1 MPEMSEAKRQYWR
14 RWSNRVLI
22 IMLGLSLG
30 LGARWIK
37 QTWQG
42 KSVAE
47 PQNGAVEKPAS
58 GEK

>member
-22 IMLGLSLG
+22 IVLGLSLG

-37 QTWQG
+37 QAWRASTG
-42 KSVAE
+42 A
-47 PQNGAVEKPAS
+47 PPANGTPETPETRPK
-58 GEK
+58 